1 MKKIILRNTAE
12 RAQAGAGRLRGRATP
27 PVRQAS
33 YLRRRADGRPAYG
46 AGQVRNGYDVG
57 ADVSL
62 TL

>member
-1 MKKIILRNTAE
+1 MKKIILRNAAA
-12 RAQAGAGRLRGRATP
+12 RAQAGAGRDML
-27 PVRQAS
+27 PVRQAGH
-33 YLRRRADGRPAYG
+33 LRRSADGRPAYG